1 MAPSASSTL
10 VNVAEDAETRLVR
23 LLAET
28 GDLPANFVQQCD
40 ECIALGN
47 AEQLMR
53 TILAQQGSMD
63 AILTLPEATS
73 VFSLLAALLDRIPS
87 SNVTPL
93 VEEMAKKI
101 VAAKNV
107 TETDG
112 DDTAGAATASKP
124 IALLATLYNMRT
136 SFSEKVGL
144 LVQMITLASQRQP
157 ALLEPHAILGKW
169 LDATKL
175 STMMDEWKIAPVQR
189 RQVYKAASLAAKGA
203 TAKQRLTLLLVQT
216 YTTSKEVDAAGLAS
230 AREAAI
236 GAVRDPVSLFVEQR
250 NILQLV
256 AVQALQKSDGKSVDV
271 HVQYSPCC
279 RVRCS
284 AVRPHTLDT
293 LFLTL
298 INNHHPVPVPVSF
311 FFSSALGL
319 VDSLSRGKIA
329 RIS

>member
-28 GDLPANFVQQCD
+28 GGLPANFVEQCD
-40 ECIALGN
+40 ECIALGD

-53 TILAQQGSMD
+53 TILAQPGSID

-107 TETDG
+107 SETQPADG
-112 DDTAGAATASKP
+112 DDTITGIGGAATAIKP

-189 RQVYKAASLAAKGA
+189 RQVYKAASLAAKGP
-203 TAKQRLTLLLVQT
+203 TPKQRLTLLLVQT
-216 YTTSKEVDAAGLAS
+216 YSTAKEVDAAGLAS

-250 NILQLV
+250 NMLQLP
-256 AVQALQKSDGKSVDV
+256 AIQALQKSDGKSV
-271 HVQYSPCC
+271 HVS
-279 RVRCS
+279 
-284 AVRPHTLDT
+284 
-293 LFLTL
+293 
-298 INNHHPVPVPVSF
+298 
-311 FFSSALGL
+311 
-319 VDSLSRGKIA
+319 
-329 RIS
+329 

>member
-28 GDLPANFVQQCD
+28 GGLPANFVEQCD
-40 ECIALGN
+40 ECIALGD

-53 TILAQQGSMD
+53 TILAQPGSID

-107 TETDG
+107 SETQPADG
-112 DDTAGAATASKP
+112 DDTITGIGGAATAIKP

-189 RQVYKAASLAAKGA
+189 RQVYKAASLAAKGP
-203 TAKQRLTLLLVQT
+203 TPKQRLTLLLVQT
-216 YTTSKEVDAAGLAS
+216 YSTAKEVDAAGLAS

-250 NILQLV
+250 NMLQLP
-256 AVQALQKSDGKSVDV
+256 AIQALQKSDGKSV
-271 HVQYSPCC
+271 
-279 RVRCS
+279 
-284 AVRPHTLDT
+284 
-293 LFLTL
+293 
-298 INNHHPVPVPVSF
+298 PVS
-311 FFSSALGL
+311 
-319 VDSLSRGKIA
+319 
-329 RIS
+329 

>member
-28 GDLPANFVQQCD
+28 GNLPANFVQQCD
-40 ECIALGN
+40 ECISLGN

-53 TILAQQGSMD
+53 TILAQPGSMD

-101 VAAKNV
+101 VAAKNA
-107 TETDG
+107 TETQPADG
-112 DDTAGAATASKP
+112 DDTATGASAVAVSKP

-157 ALLEPHAILGKW
+157 ALLEPHAVLGKW

-189 RQVYKAASLAAKGA
+189 RQVYKAASLAAKGP
-203 TAKQRLTLLLVQT
+203 TAKQRLSLLLVQT

-230 AREAAI
+230 ARDTAI

-256 AVQALQKSDGKSVDV
+256 AVQALQKSDGK
-271 HVQYSPCC
+271 
-279 RVRCS
+279 
-284 AVRPHTLDT
+284 
-293 LFLTL
+293 F
-298 INNHHPVPVPVSF
+298 VPV
-311 FFSSALGL
+311 
-319 VDSLSRGKIA
+319 
-329 RIS
+329 